1 MDNRAKRDDIV
12 FLEDILECIKKINE
26 YIKGV
31 SRQDFEANDEKQD
44 AVIRRLE
51 IIGEAVKNI
60 STTIRNQNPTIP
72 WREMAGMR
80 DVIVHQYFGVSI
92 GLIWKVCTVDI
103 PNLEL
108 PIKRLLKKN
117 YYKMELVRM
126 SDYFSLGFGKVSSKI
141 TFPSL

>member
-1 MDNRAKRDDIV
+1 MDNRAKRDDLV

-26 YIKGV
+26 YIEGV

-60 STTIRNQNPTIP
+60 STTIRNQNSTIP

-80 DVIVHQYFGVSI
+80 DVVVHQYFGVSI

-108 PIKRLLKKN
+108 PIKRLIEEKLLQN
-117 YYKMELVRM
+117 GTSANE
-126 SDYFSLGFGKVSSKI
+126 
-141 TFPSL
+141 